1 MASPEAMRGCGAS
14 DRSAPG
20 RAASLAQGLL
30 ALPAADLKVVRTAG
44 GRMIRRFLDGLYLW
58 AGYAAGMFL
67 VVIFLLMMALSIG
80 REISLNIPAGDDF
93 VSWCMAAMAFLGLA
107 HTFKSG
113 DMIRVGLLIDH
124 FRGRSRWYFEMFS
137 LVLGV
142 GFVGFFAWHAVQLTY
157 DSWRF
162 NDMAQGVVAM
172 PLWIPQLGYSGGL
185 VILFVAFV
193 DEFVHVVQGGEPRYE
208 KPPPASAEEV
218 IERAIES
225 GV

>member
-1 MASPEAMRGCGAS
+1 
-14 DRSAPG
+14 
-20 RAASLAQGLL
+20 
-30 ALPAADLKVVRTAG
+30 
-44 GRMIRRFLDGLYLW
+44 MIRRFLDALYL
-58 AGYAAGMFL
+58 AAGWLAGLFL
-67 VVIFLLMMALSIG
+67 VAIFVLMMALSIG
-80 REISLNIPAGDDF
+80 REVSLNIPAGDDF
-93 VSWCMAAMAFLGLA
+93 ASWCMAAMAFLGLA

-113 DMIRVGLLIDH
+113 EMIRVGLLVDR
-124 FRGRSRWYFEMFS
+124 FRGRTRWWFEMFS

-142 GFVGFFAWHAVQLTY
+142 GFVGFFAWHAVRLTY

-185 VILFVAFV
+185 VILFIAFV
-193 DEFVHVVQGGEPRYE
+193 DELVHVAQGGEPRYE

-218 IERAIES
+218 VERAIQS